1 MRASTCA
8 FIFCALAILGCGNSY
23 HASAPPA
30 TGATV
35 QAKVSTASLASTP
48 RTREAVGTVRSAT
61 TSAIQSKV
69 MGHVV
74 AVLVKAGDVVEA
86 NAVLAE
92 LDARDATALVKSA
105 ESALRVA
112 ERGLD
117 EATKGVA
124 AVQSAAQAAEA
135 QRDLASTTFDRQ
147 SKLLAEKAIS
157 KQVFDEAAAAA
168 KSAAAEA
175 RMRIEEVAAVL
186 AKREQA
192 NAAVEQARAALDAAN
207 VTLSYTRVTAP
218 FAGIVATKTVDVG
231 DLAAP
236 GMTLFSLEDRSA
248 YRLEA
253 SVDETSAA
261 SVHVNDTVQV
271 AIDGLGD
278 TPMDGTV
285 SEIFPAADPSSRTS
299 MVKIALPADDR
310 LRSGQFGRA
319 RFPSADAA
327 GLAVPRTAVVSRG
340 QLEGVYALNT
350 ESIATL
356 RLVKTGKIFGDT
368 VEILS
373 GLREGDRYVAEV
385 TPEVVDGVRIDAR

>member
-1 MRASTCA
+1 M
-8 FIFCALAILGCGNSY
+8 
-23 HASAPPA
+23 
-30 TGATV
+30 
-35 QAKVSTASLASTP
+35 ASTP

-69 MGHVV
+69 MGHVT

-92 LDARDATALVKSA
+92 LDARDATAQVKSA
-105 ESALRVA
+105 ESAVRVA
-112 ERGLD
+112 ERALD
-117 EATKGVA
+117 ESTKGVA

-135 QRDLASTTFDRQ
+135 QRDLAKITFNRQ

-157 KQVFDEAAAAA
+157 KQVFDEAEAAA
-168 KSAAAEA
+168 KSAEAEA
-175 RMRIEEVAAVL
+175 RMRVEEVAAVL

-218 FAGIVATKTVDVG
+218 IAGIVATKTVDVG

-236 GMTLFSLEDRSA
+236 GMTLFTLEDRAA

-253 SVDETSAA
+253 SVDETAA
-261 SVHVNDTVQV
+261 AAVHVNDIVQV
-271 AIDGLGD
+271 TVDGLGD
-278 TPMDGTV
+278 TFMDGSV

-299 MVKIALPADDR
+299 MVKIALPANDR

-319 RFPSADAA
+319 RFPSAEAA
-327 GLAVPRTAVVSRG
+327 GFSVPRTALVSRG
-340 QLEGVYALNT
+340 QLEGVYALTAEN
-350 ESIATL
+350 IATL
-356 RLVKTGKIFGDT
+356 RLVKTGRSFGDA

-385 TPEVVDGVRIDAR
+385 TPEVVDGVRIEAR

>member
-1 MRASTCA
+1 MR
-8 FIFCALAILGCGNSY
+8 
-23 HASAPPA
+23 
-30 TGATV
+30 V
-35 QAKVSTASLASTP
+35 
-48 RTREAVGTVRSAT
+48 
-61 TSAIQSKV
+61 
-69 MGHVV
+69 
-74 AVLVKAGDVVEA
+74 
-86 NAVLAE
+86 
-92 LDARDATALVKSA
+92 
-105 ESALRVA
+105 
-112 ERGLD
+112 
-117 EATKGVA
+117 
-124 AVQSAAQAAEA
+124 
-135 QRDLASTTFDRQ
+135 
-147 SKLLAEKAIS
+147 
-157 KQVFDEAAAAA
+157 
-168 KSAAAEA
+168 
-175 RMRIEEVAAVL
+175 EEVAAVL

-218 FAGIVATKTVDVG
+218 IAGIVATKTVDVG

-236 GMTLFSLEDRSA
+236 GMTLFTLEDQTA

-278 TPMDGTV
+278 ALIDGTV

-299 MVKIALPADDR
+299 MVKIALPANDR

-327 GLAVPRTAVVSRG
+327 GLAIPRAALVSRG

-350 ESIATL
+350 ENIATL
-356 RLVKTGKIFGDT
+356 RLVKTGKAFGET